1 MNRLGYIDALRGI
14 GIILLVYNHFLFFGF
29 SGGMSTMSPLDNEVM
44 FILMPLF
51 FVISGFVSYRKEQ
64 ATTLPQ
70 LMKTLWMKV
79 RQLLIPT
86 IIMFVFS
93 RYAHCAN
100 IVDGLQ
106 DIMKK
111 GYWFTFTLFQIIVIY
126 QILIYITRH
135 FSKHIYKILVLCLPA
150 LIFAFTP
157 PRIHI

>member
-1 MNRLGYIDALRGI
+1 
-14 GIILLVYNHFLFFGF
+14 
-29 SGGMSTMSPLDNEVM
+29 
-44 FILMPLF
+44 
-51 FVISGFVSYRKEQ
+51 
-64 ATTLPQ
+64 
-70 LMKTLWMKV
+70 MKTLWMKV

-93 RYAHCAN
+93 RYAHCAS

-135 FSKHIYKILVLCLPA
+135 FSKHIYKIFGIMLPA

-157 PRIHI
+157 PNTY